1 MQEDGVTEVVAA
13 VHLSEIPASGL
24 VSAARDL
31 CDGTADT
38 EEGML
43 VLGLIKQVADRKS
56 VV

>member
-1 MQEDGVTEVVAA
+1 MTGVVAA

-24 VSAARDL
+24 VAAAQDL

-43 VLGLIKQVADRKS
+43 VLGLIKQVAG
-56 VV
+56 VALG